1 MSTFPLRTCP
11 VCQAK
16 EREVIFRQEFASYS
30 EGTLMPGYDVAVCTT
45 CGAGYADDI
54 PNQSEFDRYYADM
67 SKYEHSFRDGRVSD
81 VDVVRFAEVVDLA
94 GPHVKAT
101 DRIIDVG
108 CATGALLA
116 EFKRRGYSN
125 LKGYDP
131 SVSCSQAAQRL
142 YGLDVAVSTI
152 NGLNAHTESA
162 DLVIMTGVLE
172 HLADVDSSL
181 NMLKGMLV
189 CGGMIYLEVPDASR
203 YDEWFSAPYQFFS
216 MEHVNFFSPQSLTN
230 LMGRHG
236 FTTIFSRRVKRF
248 LSPQAV
254 EPAIA
259 ALFSWEGMVHEVKKN
274 EETAIRMGNYIA
286 QSSEME
292 LRINS
297 VISAIA
303 NEGKPLAIWGAGTH
317 TLRLM
322 LTSDLSKAKV
332 VAILDSNSRY
342 HGKSIHGFPIIS
354 PQDFD
359 DPEATI
365 LISSQTAEN
374 EIKHHIL
381 EQLGWSNELV
391 CLYQNEGTELKPS

>member
-1 MSTFPLRTCP
+1 MSSFTMRACP
-11 VCQAK
+11 VCKAK
-16 EREVIFRQEFASYS
+16 EPKVLFRQEFARYS
-30 EGTLMPGYDVAVCTT
+30 EGTLMPGYDVSVCGL

-54 PNQSEFDRYYADM
+54 PNQPEFDRYYADM
-67 SKYEHSFRDGRVSD
+67 SKYEHSFRDGKVSE
-81 VDVVRFAEVVDLA
+81 VDVARFSEVVDLA
-94 GPHVKAT
+94 GPHVKGV

-125 LKGYDP
+125 LRGYDP
-131 SVSCSQAAQRL
+131 SVSCSEAAQRL
-142 YGLDVAVSTI
+142 YGIDVAVSTI
-152 NGLNAHTESA
+152 NGLSAHTESA
-162 DLVIMTGVLE
+162 NLVIMTGVLE
-172 HLADVDSSL
+172 HLADVDFSL

-189 CGGMIYLEVPDASR
+189 SGGMIYLEVPDASR

-230 LMGRHG
+230 LMGCHG
-236 FTTIFSRRVKRF
+236 FATVFSQRVKRF

-259 ALFSWEGMVHEVKKN
+259 GLFAFDSVHRGITKD
-274 EETAIRMGNYIA
+274 EETSIRMGNYIA
-286 QSSEME
+286 QSREME

-297 VISAIA
+297 VIAALA

-322 LTSDLSKAKV
+322 LTSDLSKANV

-354 PQDFD
+354 PQDFHD
-359 DPEATI
+359 SEATI

-381 EQLGWSNELV
+381 EQLRWGNELV
-391 CLYQNEGTELKPS
+391 CFYQNRKTELKPS